1 MPRIVQVFMVLLTG
15 LMMSFYFHPTVILA
29 LPTYNTKIL
38 LAIFGGG
45 MLVFN
50 TIRTKDYALSKGL
63 LYALMIAV
71 LFALVNY
78 ISLIINDS
86 QDYSYT
92 SYPMSAL
99 VWVMGAYGAITF
111 VRWTHGKVTIEL
123 VVRYLA
129 GGAAFH
135 GILSQLIDR
144 NESVRNFITSI
155 FNVGAEDMEGMQR
168 LYSFGVG
175 LDPSGVRFSV
185 ILIMIAGVLTLSK
198 VVKKSIG
205 LVIFYFLCFAI
216 ISVLGNIISRTTTV
230 GMGLG
235 LFVFAISTGL
245 YKFVIKIGKIKI
257 MRVLGG
263 ILALGIPLTIYYY
276 NVNDSFRDQIE
287 YGFEGFFS
295 LVESGEFQTGSTD
308 ELSTMWVWPTDTKTW
323 IIGSGF
329 FGSRAEG
336 NYNYFSDIGYC
347 RFVSYSG
354 LIGITV
360 FGLYFI
366 YNAVYFSIRYPRYRY
381 IFLLMIVVTF
391 VVWAKV
397 ATDIFQLYA
406 LFYAFTDEEELY
418 ASLDE
423 EEGPKELEPIEAESN
438 PALMAQV

>member
-1 MPRIVQVFMVLLTG
+1 MPRIIQIFMVLLTG
-15 LMMSFYFHPTVILA
+15 LIMSFYFHPVFFTAYLV
-29 LPTYNTKIL
+29 YNTKVM
-38 LAIFGGG
+38 LAVFGGG

-63 LYALMIAV
+63 LYALMIAG

-86 QDYSYT
+86 DDYSYT
-92 SYPMSAL
+92 SYPASAL
-99 VWVMGAYGAITF
+99 VWIVGAYGAITF
-111 VRWTHGKVTIEL
+111 IRWTHKKVTIEL

-135 GILSQLIDR
+135 SILSQLIDR
-144 NESVRNFITSI
+144 NESVKNFITSI
-155 FNVGAEDMEGMQR
+155 FFVSSDMEEMRR

-175 LDPSGVRFSV
+175 LDPSGVRFAV
-185 ILIMIAGVLTLSK
+185 ILIMIAGVLTLSR

-205 LVIFYFLCFAI
+205 LMVFYFLCFVI

-245 YKFVIKIGKIKI
+245 YKFVIKVSRIKI
-257 MRVLGG
+257 MRVFG
-263 ILALGIPLTIYYY
+263 IMLAIGIPIVVYYY
-276 NVNDSFRDQIE
+276 NVNPSFQDQIE

-295 LVESGEFQTGSTD
+295 LFESGEFQTSSTD
-308 ELSTMWVWPTDTKTW
+308 ELSTMWVWPQDTQTW
-323 IIGSGF
+323 LIGSGLF
-329 FGSRAEG
+329 LSKSSDFT
-336 NYNYFSDIGYC
+336 YFSDIGYC
-347 RFVSYSG
+347 RFIFYSG
-354 LIGITV
+354 LIGFTV
-360 FGLYFI
+360 FGLYFV
-366 YNAVYFSIRYPRYRY
+366 YNAIHFATRYPRYRY
-381 IFLLMIVVTF
+381 IFFLMIVVTF
-391 VVWAKV
+391 VVWSKV

-423 EEGPKELEPIEAESN
+423 EEDTKQLEPIEEESN
-438 PALMAQV
+438 PALMPQA

>member
-1 MPRIVQVFMVLLTG
+1 
-15 LMMSFYFHPTVILA
+15 
-29 LPTYNTKIL
+29 
-38 LAIFGGG
+38 

-63 LYALMIAV
+63 LYALMIAG

-86 QDYSYT
+86 DDYSYT
-92 SYPMSAL
+92 SYPASAL
-99 VWVMGAYGAITF
+99 VWIVGAYGAITF
-111 VRWTHGKVTIEL
+111 IRWTHKKVTIEL

-135 GILSQLIDR
+135 SILSQLIDR
-144 NESVRNFITSI
+144 NESVKNFITSI
-155 FNVGAEDMEGMQR
+155 FFVSSDMEEMRR

-175 LDPSGVRFSV
+175 LDPSGVRFAV
-185 ILIMIAGVLTLSK
+185 ILIMIAGVLTLSR

-205 LVIFYFLCFAI
+205 LMVFYFLCFVI

-245 YKFVIKIGKIKI
+245 YKFVIKVSRIKI
-257 MRVLGG
+257 MRVFG
-263 ILALGIPLTIYYY
+263 IMLAIGIPIVVYYY
-276 NVNDSFRDQIE
+276 NVNPSFQDQIE

-295 LVESGEFQTGSTD
+295 LFESGEFQTSSTD
-308 ELSTMWVWPTDTKTW
+308 ELSTMWVWPQDTQTW
-323 IIGSGF
+323 LIGSGLF
-329 FGSRAEG
+329 LSKSSDFT
-336 NYNYFSDIGYC
+336 YFSDIGYC
-347 RFVSYSG
+347 RFIFYSG
-354 LIGITV
+354 LIGFTV
-360 FGLYFI
+360 FGLYFV
-366 YNAVYFSIRYPRYRY
+366 YNAIHFATRYPRYRY
-381 IFLLMIVVTF
+381 IFFLMIVVTF
-391 VVWAKV
+391 VVWSKV

-423 EEGPKELEPIEAESN
+423 EEDTKQLEPIEEESN
-438 PALMAQV
+438 PALMPQA

>member
-15 LMMSFYFHPTVILA
+15 LMMSFYFHPAFFTAYTV
-29 LPTYNTKIL
+29 YNTKTM
-38 LAIFGGG
+38 LAVFGGG
-45 MLVFN
+45 VLVFN
-50 TIRTKDYALSKGL
+50 TIRSKDYALSKGL
-63 LYALMIAV
+63 LYALMIAGV
-71 LFALVNY
+71 FALVNF

-86 QDYSYT
+86 KDYSYT
-92 SYPMSAL
+92 SYPISAL

-111 VRWTHGKVTIEL
+111 IRWTHHKVTIEL

-135 GILSQLIDR
+135 SILSQLIDR
-144 NESVRNFITSI
+144 YDSVKTFVDSI
-155 FNVGAEDMEGMQR
+155 FFTSSMFEEVQR

-175 LDPSGVRFSV
+175 LDVSGVRMGL
-185 ILIMIAGVLTLSK
+185 ILVLISGVLTIDKK
-198 VVKKSIG
+198 VKENTG
-205 LVIFYFLCFAI
+205 LIIYYLLCFLVTA
-216 ISVLGNIISRTTTV
+216 VLGNIIARTTTV

-235 LFVFAISTGL
+235 LLVLATSTDL
-245 YKFVIKIGKIKI
+245 YKFVIKVGKLKFI
-257 MRVLGG
+257 RTLGVVL
-263 ILALGIPLTIYYY
+263 AVGIPLTVFFYRT
-276 NVNDSFRDQIE
+276 NDSFRDQIE

-366 YNAVYFSIRYPRYRY
+366 YNAIHFAIRYPRYKY
-381 IFLLMIVVTF
+381 IFLLMIAMTF
-391 VVWAKV
+391 IIWLKI

-406 LFYAFTDEEELY
+406 LFYVFTDEGELY
-418 ASLDE
+418 ASDE
-423 EEGPKELEPIEAESN
+423 DEVLRELESIEDESN
-438 PALMAQV
+438 PVLMSQV

>member
-1 MPRIVQVFMVLLTG
+1 MPRIIQIFMVLLTG
-15 LMMSFYFHPTVILA
+15 LMMSFYFHPTVLIA
-29 LPTYNTKIL
+29 LPTYNTKIM
-38 LAIFGGG
+38 LAVFGGG

-50 TIRTKDYALSKGL
+50 TIRTKDYAFSKGL
-63 LYALMIAV
+63 LYALMIAG
-71 LFALVNY
+71 LFALVNC

-86 QDYSYT
+86 DDYSYA
-92 SYPMSAL
+92 SYPASAL
-99 VWVMGAYGAITF
+99 VWILGAYGAITF
-111 VRWTHGKVTIEL
+111 IRWTHKKVTIEL

-135 GILSQLIDR
+135 SILSQLIDR
-144 NESVRNFITSI
+144 NDSIKNFVDSI
-155 FNVGAEDMEGMQR
+155 FYVSFDMEEMQR

-175 LDPSGVRFSV
+175 LDPAGVRFAV

-198 VVKKSIG
+198 VVKRSVG
-205 LVIFYFLCFAI
+205 LMVFYFLCFAI

-235 LFVFAISTGL
+235 LLVFALSTGL
-245 YKFVIKIGKIKI
+245 YKFVIKVGKIKI
-257 MRVLGG
+257 IRVFGVM
-263 ILALGIPLTIYYY
+263 LAIGIPTVIYYY
-276 NVNDSFRDQIE
+276 NVNPSFQKQIE
-287 YGFEGFFS
+287 YGFEGFFN
-295 LVESGEFQTGSTD
+295 LFESGEFQTSSTD
-308 ELSTMWVWPTDTKTW
+308 ELSTMWVWPHDTQTW
-323 IIGSGF
+323 LIGSGR
-329 FGSRAEG
+329 FGSRDLG
-336 NYNYFSDIGYC
+336 NYYYFSDIGYC

-391 VVWAKV
+391 VIWSKV

-418 ASLDE
+418 ASDE
-423 EEGPKELEPIEAESN
+423 DEAPDELESKEESN
-438 PALMAQV
+438 PALVPQA

>member
-1 MPRIVQVFMVLLTG
+1 MPRIIQIFMVLLTG
-15 LMMSFYFHPTVILA
+15 LMMSFYFHPTIILA
-29 LPTYNTKIL
+29 LPTYNTKTL
-38 LAIFGGG
+38 LAIWGAV
-45 MLVFN
+45 MLVYN
-50 TIRTKDYALSKGL
+50 TIRTKDYAFSKGL
-63 LYALMIAV
+63 LYALMIAGV
-71 LFALVNY
+71 FALVNY

-86 QDYSYT
+86 VDYSYT
-92 SYPMSAL
+92 SYPASAL
-99 VWVMGAYGAITF
+99 VWVIGAYGAITF

-135 GILSQLIDR
+135 SILSQLIDR
-144 NESVRNFITSI
+144 NDSIKNFVDSI
-155 FNVGAEDMEGMQR
+155 FYVSPDMEEMQR

-175 LDPSGVRFSV
+175 LDPSGVRFAV

-198 VVKKSIG
+198 VVKKSVG
-205 LVIFYFLCFAI
+205 LMVFYFLCFAI

-287 YGFEGFFS
+287 YGFEGFFN

-391 VVWAKV
+391 VIWAKV

-418 ASLDE
+418 ASDE
-423 EEGPKELEPIEAESN
+423 APDELESKEESN
-438 PALMAQV
+438 PALVPQA

>member
-1 MPRIVQVFMVLLTG
+1 MVLLTG
-15 LMMSFYFHPTVILA
+15 LIMSFYFHPVFFTAYLV
-29 LPTYNTKIL
+29 YNTKVM
-38 LAIFGGG
+38 LAVFGGG

-63 LYALMIAV
+63 LYALMIAG

-86 QDYSYT
+86 DDYSYT
-92 SYPMSAL
+92 SYPASAL
-99 VWVMGAYGAITF
+99 VWIVGAYGAITF
-111 VRWTHGKVTIEL
+111 IRWTHKKVTIEL

-135 GILSQLIDR
+135 SILSQLIDR
-144 NESVRNFITSI
+144 NESVKNFITSI
-155 FNVGAEDMEGMQR
+155 FFVSSDMEEMRR

-175 LDPSGVRFSV
+175 LDPSGVRFAV
-185 ILIMIAGVLTLSK
+185 ILIMIAGVLTLSR

-205 LVIFYFLCFAI
+205 LMVFYFLCFVI

-245 YKFVIKIGKIKI
+245 YKFVIKVSRIKI
-257 MRVLGG
+257 MRVFGVM
-263 ILALGIPLTIYYY
+263 LAIGIPIVVYYY
-276 NVNDSFRDQIE
+276 NVNPSFQNQIE
-287 YGFEGFFS
+287 YGFEGFFN
-295 LVESGEFQTGSTD
+295 LFESGEFQTSSTD
-308 ELSTMWVWPTDTKTW
+308 ELSTMWVWPQDTQTW
-323 IIGSGF
+323 LIGSGLF
-329 FGSRAEG
+329 LSKSSDFT
-336 NYNYFSDIGYC
+336 YFSDIGYC
-347 RFVSYSG
+347 RFIFYSG

-366 YNAVYFSIRYPRYRY
+366 YNAIYFSIRYPRYRY

-391 VVWAKV
+391 VIWSKV

-423 EEGPKELEPIEAESN
+423 EEDTKELEPIEEKSN
-438 PALMAQV
+438 PALMPQA

>member
-29 LPTYNTKIL
+29 LPIYNTKIL

-63 LYALMIAV
+63 LYALMIAGV
-71 LFALVNY
+71 FALVNY

-92 SYPMSAL
+92 GYPMSAL

-135 GILSQLIDR
+135 SILSQLIDR
-144 NESVRNFITSI
+144 NESVKNFITSI
-155 FNVGAEDMEGMQR
+155 FYVAADMEEMQR

-175 LDPSGVRFSV
+175 LDPSGVRFAV

-205 LVIFYFLCFAI
+205 LMIFYFLCFAI
-216 ISVLGNIISRTTTV
+216 ISVLGNIISRTTTL

-235 LFVFAISTGL
+235 LFAFAISTGL
-245 YKFVIKIGKIKI
+245 YKFVIKVSRIKI
-257 MRVLGG
+257 MRVFGG
-263 ILALGIPLTIYYY
+263 ILALGVPLTIYYY
-276 NVNDSFRDQIE
+276 NTNASFRDQIE

-308 ELSTMWVWPTDTKTW
+308 ELSTMWVWPTDTQTW
-323 IIGSGF
+323 IIGSGH
-329 FGSRAEG
+329 FGSRSEG

-347 RFVSYSG
+347 RFIFYSG

-366 YNAVYFSIRYPRYRY
+366 YNAIHFSIRYPRYKY

-391 VVWAKV
+391 VIWTKV

-406 LFYAFTDEEELY
+406 LFYAFTDEEELH
-418 ASLDE
+418 ASLDDEVE
-423 EEGPKELEPIEAESN
+423 EPQELEPIETESN
-438 PALMAQV
+438 PVLMPQA

>member
-1 MPRIVQVFMVLLTG
+1 
-15 LMMSFYFHPTVILA
+15 
-29 LPTYNTKIL
+29 
-38 LAIFGGG
+38 

-63 LYALMIAV
+63 LYALMIAG

-86 QDYSYT
+86 DDYSYT
-92 SYPMSAL
+92 SYPASAL
-99 VWVMGAYGAITF
+99 VWIVGAYGAITF
-111 VRWTHGKVTIEL
+111 IRWTHKKVTIEL

-135 GILSQLIDR
+135 SILSQLIDR
-144 NESVRNFITSI
+144 NESVKNFITSI
-155 FNVGAEDMEGMQR
+155 FFVSSDMEEMRR

-175 LDPSGVRFSV
+175 LDPSGVRFAV
-185 ILIMIAGVLTLSK
+185 ILIMIAGVLTLSR

-205 LVIFYFLCFAI
+205 LMVFYFLCFVI

-245 YKFVIKIGKIKI
+245 YKFVIKVSRIKI
-257 MRVLGG
+257 MRVFG
-263 ILALGIPLTIYYY
+263 IMLAIGIPTVIYYY

-295 LVESGEFQTGSTD
+295 LFESGEFQTSSTD
-308 ELSTMWVWPTDTKTW
+308 ELSTMWVWPQDTQTW
-323 IIGSGF
+323 VIGSGLF
-329 FGSRAEG
+329 LSKSSDFT
-336 NYNYFSDIGYC
+336 YFSDIGYC
-347 RFVSYSG
+347 RFIFYSG
-354 LIGITV
+354 LIGFTV
-360 FGLYFI
+360 FGLYFV
-366 YNAVYFSIRYPRYRY
+366 YNAIYFAIRYPRYRY

-391 VVWAKV
+391 VVWTKV

-423 EEGPKELEPIEAESN
+423 EEPKELDPIEDESN
-438 PALMAQV
+438 PALMPQV

>member
-1 MPRIVQVFMVLLTG
+1 
-15 LMMSFYFHPTVILA
+15 
-29 LPTYNTKIL
+29 
-38 LAIFGGG
+38 

-63 LYALMIAV
+63 LYALMIAG

-86 QDYSYT
+86 DDYSYT
-92 SYPMSAL
+92 SYPASAL
-99 VWVMGAYGAITF
+99 VWIVGAYGAITF
-111 VRWTHGKVTIEL
+111 IRWTHKKVTIEL

-135 GILSQLIDR
+135 SILSQLIDR
-144 NESVRNFITSI
+144 NESVKNFITSI
-155 FNVGAEDMEGMQR
+155 FFVSSDMEEMNR

-175 LDPSGVRFSV
+175 LDPAGVRFAV

-205 LVIFYFLCFAI
+205 LMIFYFLCFAI

-235 LFVFAISTGL
+235 LFIFAISTGL
-245 YKFVIKIGKIKI
+245 YKFVIKVSRIKI
-257 MRVLGG
+257 MRVFG
-263 ILALGIPLTIYYY
+263 IMLAIGIPTVIYYY

-295 LVESGEFQTGSTD
+295 LFESGEFQTSSTD
-308 ELSTMWVWPTDTKTW
+308 ELSTMWVWPQDTQTW
-323 IIGSGF
+323 VIGSGLF
-329 FGSRAEG
+329 LSKSSDFT
-336 NYNYFSDIGYC
+336 YFSDIGYC
-347 RFVSYSG
+347 RFIFYSG
-354 LIGITV
+354 LIGFTV
-360 FGLYFI
+360 FGLYFV
-366 YNAVYFSIRYPRYRY
+366 YNAIYFAIRYPRYRY

-391 VVWAKV
+391 VVWTKV

-423 EEGPKELEPIEAESN
+423 EEPKELDPIEDESN
-438 PALMAQV
+438 PALMPQV

>member
-1 MPRIVQVFMVLLTG
+1 MPRINHIFMVLLTG
-15 LMMSFYFHPTVILA
+15 LMMSFYFHPTELRV
-29 LPTYNTKIL
+29 LPGYNTKIM
-38 LAIFGGG
+38 LAIFGVAI
-45 MLVFN
+45 LVFN
-50 TIRTKDYALSKGL
+50 IIRTKDYSLSKGL
-63 LYALMIAV
+63 LYSFMIAGA
-71 LFALVNY
+71 FSFVNY
-78 ISLIINDS
+78 ISLIINESD
-86 QDYSYT
+86 DYSYAN
-92 SYPMSAL
+92 YPISAL
-99 VWVMGAYGAITF
+99 IWILGAYGAINF
-111 VRWTHGKVTIEL
+111 IRWTHSKITVEL

-144 NESVRNFITSI
+144 NDSIRNFVTSI
-155 FNVGAEDMEGMQR
+155 FYISDSMEEMNR

-175 LDPSGVRFSV
+175 LDPAGVRFAV

-205 LVIFYFLCFAI
+205 LMIFYFLCFAI

-245 YKFVIKIGKIKI
+245 YKFVIKVSRIKI
-257 MRVLGG
+257 MRVFG
-263 ILALGIPLTIYYY
+263 IMLAIGVPIVVYYY
-276 NVNDSFRDQIE
+276 NVNPSFQNQIE

-295 LVESGEFQTGSTD
+295 LFESGEFQTSSTD
-308 ELSTMWVWPTDTKTW
+308 ELSTMWVWPHDTQTW
-323 IIGSGF
+323 LIGSGLF
-329 FGSRAEG
+329 LSNSSDFT
-336 NYNYFSDIGYC
+336 YFSDIGYC
-347 RFVSYSG
+347 RFIFYSG

-366 YNAVYFSIRYPRYRY
+366 YNSIYFAIRYPRYRY

-391 VVWAKV
+391 VIWSKV

-418 ASLDE
+418 ASDE
-423 EEGPKELEPIEAESN
+423 DEAPDELESKEESN
-438 PALMAQV
+438 PILMTQV

>member
-1 MPRIVQVFMVLLTG
+1 
-15 LMMSFYFHPTVILA
+15 MSFYFHPTVILA
-29 LPTYNTKIL
+29 LPIYNTKIL
-38 LAIFGGG
+38 LAMWGVV
-45 MLVFN
+45 MLVYN
-50 TIRTKDYALSKGL
+50 TIRTKDYAFSKGL
-63 LYALMIAV
+63 LYALMIAGV
-71 LFALVNY
+71 FALANY

-86 QDYSYT
+86 DDYSYT

-99 VWVMGAYGAITF
+99 VWVMGAYGAVTF
-111 VRWTHGKVTIEL
+111 IRWTHKKVTIEL

-135 GILSQLIDR
+135 SILSQLIDR

-155 FNVGAEDMEGMQR
+155 FYVGEDMEEMQR

-175 LDPSGVRFSV
+175 LDPSGVRFAV
-185 ILIMIAGVLTLSK
+185 TLIMIAGVLTLSK
-198 VVKKSIG
+198 VVKKSVS
-205 LVIFYFLCFAI
+205 LMVFYFLSFAI

-245 YKFVIKIGKIKI
+245 YKFVIKVSKIKI
-257 MRVLGG
+257 IRVFAVV
-263 ILALGIPLTIYYY
+263 LALGIPFTIYFY
-276 NVNDSFRDQIE
+276 NTNASFRDQIE
-287 YGFEGFFS
+287 YGFEGFFN

-308 ELSTMWVWPTDTKTW
+308 ELSAMWVWPHDTQTW
-323 IIGSGF
+323 LIGSGQ
-329 FGSRAEG
+329 FGSREVG

-347 RFVSYSG
+347 RFISYSG

-366 YNAVYFSIRYPRYRY
+366 YNAIYFATRYPRYRY

-418 ASLDE
+418 ASDE
-423 EEGPKELEPIEAESN
+423 DEAPDELESKEESN
-438 PALMAQV
+438 PALMPQM

>member
-1 MPRIVQVFMVLLTG
+1 MPRINHIFMVLLTG
-15 LMMSFYFHPTVILA
+15 LMMSFYFHPTELRV
-29 LPTYNTKIL
+29 LPGYNTKIM
-38 LAIFGGG
+38 LAIFGVAI
-45 MLVFN
+45 LVFN
-50 TIRTKDYALSKGL
+50 IIRTKDYSLSKGL
-63 LYALMIAV
+63 LYSFMIAGA
-71 LFALVNY
+71 FSFVNY
-78 ISLIINDS
+78 ISLIINESD
-86 QDYSYT
+86 DYSYAN
-92 SYPMSAL
+92 YPISAL
-99 VWVMGAYGAITF
+99 TWIMGAYGAINF
-111 VRWTHGKVTIEL
+111 IRWTHSKVTIEL

-144 NESVRNFITSI
+144 NDSIRNFVTSI
-155 FNVGAEDMEGMQR
+155 FYISDSMEEMNR

-175 LDPSGVRFSV
+175 LDPAGVRFAV

-205 LVIFYFLCFAI
+205 LMIFYFLCFAI

-245 YKFVIKIGKIKI
+245 YKFVIKVSRIKI
-257 MRVLGG
+257 MRVFG
-263 ILALGIPLTIYYY
+263 IMLAIGIPIVVYYY
-276 NVNDSFRDQIE
+276 NVNPSFQNQIE

-295 LVESGEFQTGSTD
+295 LFESGEFQTSSTD
-308 ELSTMWVWPTDTKTW
+308 ELSTMWVWPQDTQTW
-323 IIGSGF
+323 LIGSGLF
-329 FGSRAEG
+329 LSKSSDFT
-336 NYNYFSDIGYC
+336 YFSDIGYC
-347 RFVSYSG
+347 RFIFYSG

-366 YNAVYFSIRYPRYRY
+366 YNSIYFAIRYPRYRY

-391 VVWAKV
+391 VIWSKV

-418 ASLDE
+418 ASDE
-423 EEGPKELEPIEAESN
+423 DEAPDELESKEESN
-438 PALMAQV
+438 PILMTQV